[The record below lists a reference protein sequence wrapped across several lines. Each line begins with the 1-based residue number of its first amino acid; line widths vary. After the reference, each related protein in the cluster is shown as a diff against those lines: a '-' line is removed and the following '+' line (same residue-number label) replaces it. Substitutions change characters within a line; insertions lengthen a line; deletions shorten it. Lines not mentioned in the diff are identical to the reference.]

1 VIANFL
7 VVKQP
12 RQNGRTLVFGEGKRG
27 FSGWG
32 KAKAALDAR
41 IAAAGATVAPWR
53 LHDLRRTVATGM
65 AEIGISPHVVEA
77 VLNHIS
83 GHKAGIAG
91 DLTEP

>member
-1 VIANFL
+1 MKAN
-7 VVKQP
+7 VAS
-12 RQNGRTLVFGEGKRG
+12 RG
-27 FSGWG
+27 G